1 MLRRR
6 SGRGTAIFSIICDR
20 RPKKVFTAARPRT
33 DDTFGSIPTSQIA
46 TPQHY
51 DGRVTLGF
59 DAVMLVTCLA
69 AIGASACGV
78 SVGQPISLGL
88 GPTVDAAP
96 DVVTLTD
103 AAIEADANRDP
114 LIDGLVAHWKLDE
127 KRATDVVI
135 DSSQRGHSGIAVN
148 APNPSGSLP
157 PVSFPDPS
165 SRTFDGVNQYVV
177 IGNTDEMDFEGAI
190 TMAAWV
196 NIAATADGCQD
207 IVAHGFCYEPQGEV
221 VLRIG
226 SSACGPG
233 GAAHSLEAGSWQGTN
248 HFVQAPFDDLDLNTW
263 IHVAGV
269 YDGQSWRLYRNGKE
283 VASQESAIGAIH
295 VESDWAIGAKPPSVP
310 PTADRF
316 FNGSIDDVRIY
327 RRALGPSELLELY
340 HL

>member
-1 MLRRR
+1 MVLQSSRLYVIDDPKRCSPRQRRALMTLSGRSPLARLALRR
-6 SGRGTAIFSIICDR
+6 
-20 RPKKVFTAARPRT
+20 
-33 DDTFGSIPTSQIA
+33 
-46 TPQHY
+46 HY
-51 DGRVTLGF
+51 DGRVTLRLGTLG
-59 DAVMLVTCLA
+59 ACVA
-69 AIGASACGV
+69 AIGAMACGV

-88 GPTVDAAP
+88 GPTVDAAS
-96 DVVTLTD
+96 DVVTVPD
-103 AAIEADANRDP
+103 AATRPTRTAILSP
-114 LIDGLVAHWKLDE
+114 TGLVAYWKLDE

-177 IGNTDEMDFEGAI
+177 IGNTEEMDFEGAI

-196 NIAATADGCQD
+196 NIAATTDGCQD
-207 IVAHGFCYEPQGEV
+207 IVAHGFCLEPQGEV
-221 VLRIG
+221 VLRLG
-226 SSACGPG
+226 SATCGLG

-248 HFVQAPFDDLDLNTW
+248 HFAQAPLDDLDLNTW

-283 VASQESAIGAIH
+283 IASQESTLGAIH

-310 PTADRF
+310 PSADRF

>member
-20 RPKKVFTAARPRT
+20 RPKKVFTSARPRT

-46 TPQHY
+46 APRHY
-51 DGRVTLGF
+51 DGRVTLRLGTLG
-59 DAVMLVTCLA
+59 ACVA
-69 AIGASACGV
+69 GIGAMACGV
-78 SVGQPISLGL
+78 SVGQPISLGA
-88 GPTVDAAP
+88 GRTVDAAS
-96 DVVTLTD
+96 DVVTVPD
-103 AAIEADANRDP
+103 AADAADANRDP
-114 LIDGLVAHWKLDE
+114 LTDGLVAYWKLDE

-148 APNPSGSLP
+148 APGPSGSLP
-157 PVSFPDPS
+157 PISFPNPS

-177 IGNTDEMDFEGAI
+177 IGNTEEMNFEGEI

-196 NIAATADGCQD
+196 NIAATSDGCQD
-207 IVAHGFCYEPQGEV
+207 IVAHGFCFEPEAEV
-221 VLRIG
+221 ALRLG
-226 SSACGPG
+226 SATCGLG
-233 GAAHSLEAGSWQGTN
+233 GAAHSLEAGSWQGAN
-248 HFVQAPFDDLDLNTW
+248 HLVQAPLDELDLNTW

-283 VASQESAIGAIH
+283 VASQESTIGAIH